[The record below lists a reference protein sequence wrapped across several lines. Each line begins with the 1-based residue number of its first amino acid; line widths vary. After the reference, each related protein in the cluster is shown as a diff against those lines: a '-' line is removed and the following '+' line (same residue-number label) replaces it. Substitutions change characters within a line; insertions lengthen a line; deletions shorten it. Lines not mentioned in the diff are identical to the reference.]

1 MKEIIELKIRL
12 PKDVATA
19 VKNLLARIPDVVVV
33 SETPYNKSEK
43 SKYATE
49 KTTVEDDDFS
59 SDDVSNTCKFVLKCK
74 EVVLKIGELNGK
86 ELTIC
91 PKGNSL
97 KYTFQ
102 FNVDSCCNMLDIL
115 LEECSEEIDNYLG
128 DAQKPTGISIV
139 LPFIGKI
146 LSDYIFSTQHSL
158 HKQSL
163 IEKLQE
169 VYVGGNIQG
178 YLSFDGRKRKN
189 ALNDLFKKAV
199 DIANKKNNTPLNKQS
214 IMVVKQK

>member
-1 MKEIIELKIRL
+1 
-12 PKDVATA
+12 VATA
-19 VKNLLARIPDVVVV
+19 VKNLLACIPEVVVV

-43 SKYATE
+43 SKYATG
-49 KTTVEDDDFS
+49 KTTVVDDDFS

-102 FNVDSCCNMLDIL
+102 FNVDSCCNMLDKL
-115 LEECSEEIDNYLG
+115 LDECSDVIDIYLKG
-128 DAQKPTGISIV
+128 VQNPEGISIV

-158 HKQSL
+158 HKKSL
-163 IEKLQE
+163 TEKLQE
-169 VYVGGNIQG
+169 IYVDGSIQG

-199 DIANKKNNTPLNKQS
+199 DIAIQNNIRPLN
-214 IMVVKQK
+214 

>member
-19 VKNLLARIPDVVVV
+19 VKNLLACIPEVVVV

-43 SKYATE
+43 SKYATG
-49 KTTVEDDDFS
+49 KTTVVDDDFS

-102 FNVDSCCNMLDIL
+102 FNVDSCCNMLDKL
-115 LEECSEEIDNYLG
+115 LDEYSDVIDIYLEG
-128 DAQKPTGISIV
+128 VQNPEGISIV

-158 HKQSL
+158 HKKSL
-163 IEKLQE
+163 TEKLQE
-169 VYVGGNIQG
+169 IYVDGSIQG

-199 DIANKKNNTPLNKQS
+199 DIAIQNNIRPLN
-214 IMVVKQK
+214 

>member
-1 MKEIIELKIRL
+1 MNDIIELKVLL
-12 PKDVATA
+12 PKEVAPA
-19 VKNLLARIPDVVVV
+19 VKNLLVCIPEVVVV

-43 SKYATE
+43 SKYAMGG
-49 KTTVEDDDFS
+49 TTIVDDDFS

-74 EVVLKIGELNGK
+74 EVVQKIGELNGK

-91 PKGNSL
+91 PKGISL

-102 FNVDSCCNMLDIL
+102 FNVDRCCNMLDKL
-115 LEECSEEIDNYLG
+115 LDECSDVIDIYLEG
-128 DAQKPTGISIV
+128 VQNPEGISIV

-158 HKQSL
+158 YKVSL

-169 VYVGGNIQG
+169 IYVNGNIQG
-178 YLSFDGRKRKN
+178 YLSFNGRKRKN
-189 ALNDLFKKAV
+189 DLNDLFKKAV
-199 DIANKKNNTPLNKQS
+199 DIAIKTNEAPLNK
-214 IMVVKQK
+214 